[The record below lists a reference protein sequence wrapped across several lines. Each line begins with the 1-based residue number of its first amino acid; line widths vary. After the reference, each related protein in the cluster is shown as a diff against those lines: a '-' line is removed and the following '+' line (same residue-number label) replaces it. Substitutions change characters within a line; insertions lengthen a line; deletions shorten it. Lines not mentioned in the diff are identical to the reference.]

1 MNWRAALVL
10 LLALAISVAAA
21 RSRAD
26 ELPELGPAPDFSLL
40 SQDGKPVTL
49 ISLRGKVVAVTFI
62 YTYCSNICPLLTH
75 ELVEV
80 QDALGADFGRNV
92 AFVAITLDPEQD
104 TPEMLKL
111 YAQAHGANLAGWNF
125 LTGPVGSVREVAR
138 RYGVVAMKNNNGAID
153 HNLVTSIVDA
163 SGVLRVQY
171 AGMRFDPDEFRR
183 DLLRLVNP

>member
-1 MNWRAALVL
+1 MNRWAALVL
-10 LLALAISVAAA
+10 PLAISVAAA
-21 RSRAD
+21 RSSAV
-26 ELPELGPAPDFSLL
+26 ELPELGPAPDFSLV
-40 SQDGKPVTL
+40 SQDGIPVSL
-49 ISLRGKVVAVTFI
+49 ISLRGKVVAVTFV

-80 QDALGADFGRNV
+80 QDALGADFGRKI

-138 RYGVVAMKNNNGAID
+138 RYGVVAIKNNNAAID

-171 AGMRFDPDEFRR
+171 AGMRFDPNEFRR
-183 DLLRLVNP
+183 DLLSLANHP

>member
-1 MNWRAALVL
+1 VNRWAALVL
-10 LLALAISVAAA
+10 PLAISVAAA
-21 RSRAD
+21 WSGAA
-26 ELPELGPAPDFSLL
+26 ELPELGPAPDFSLV
-40 SQDGKPVTL
+40 SQDGLPVSL
-49 ISLRGKVVAVTFI
+49 ISLRGMVVAVTFV
-62 YTYCSNICPLLTH
+62 YTYCSDICPLLTH

-80 QDALGADFGRNV
+80 QDKLGADFGRKI

-138 RYGVVAMKNNNGAID
+138 RYGVVAVKNDNGAID

-171 AGMRFDPDEFRR
+171 AGMRFDPNEFRR
-183 DLLRLVNP
+183 DLLSLANRP